1 MCIRDRY
8 ECEDIPEEKIELE
21 VFIGRLIQEYG
32 KILVEEN
39 KRKYGVT
46 GSDYIL

>member
-1 MCIRDRY
+1 MNVRIY
-8 ECEDIPEEKIELE
+8 QKKKIELE
-21 VFIGRLIQEYG
+21 VFIGRLVQEYG

-39 KRKYGVT
+39 KRKYRVT